1 MRIIVTDD
9 VVWEATLDPTYEKD
23 MNDRFVK

>member
-1 MRIIVTDD
+1 MKIIVTDD
-9 VVWEATLDPTYEKD
+9 VIWEATLDATYEED